1 MKLVIAHQGGG
12 CAEDTH
18 ACAPIVQDH
27 ENAYMELC
35 GSLYNQ
41 MPVEQITGLVGIEK
55 VIFGTDGINLDAKY
69 ELGRVAF
76 SPMNDTMKRK
86 IFAENYLRMLET
98 SQMGKIVL

>member
-1 MKLVIAHQGGG
+1 
-12 CAEDTH
+12 
-18 ACAPIVQDH
+18 
-27 ENAYMELC
+27 MER
-35 GSLYNQ
+35 
-41 MPVEQITGLVGIEK
+41 
-55 VIFGTDGINLDAKY
+55 INLDAKY